1 MRLLKLKFLILSALI
16 FFPSVVLCAKES
28 LERDSYPYKRGVEA
42 LNENN
47 FEEAVEWFEKE
58 LNEHPDN
65 GYAYIYMA
73 AIAHK
78 KEQPGNALAALD
90 KALKHLP
97 KKDKG
102 MRATAY
108 QFRGSVNAELND
120 TVQALEDYA
129 AALKI
134 DSRNVDVLRELGD
147 LYFDMNKYDLS
158 DANFRKIIEVEPG
171 NAIGYMGL
179 GRNALRQGQ
188 TDEAIQW
195 FEKAAKLDPSYS
207 LAYSFRAEAYIE
219 QKKWREAVDDIV
231 KALDIDAD
239 DKAFYLM
246 TNLPAEADPFMEA
259 KLKVQMAKQP
269 MNAYWPFCMGSL
281 AQSNEDYEKAVQ
293 YYGKANEMDSDPGI
307 LTRMAVCYNNLRR
320 FPEALEYLEKS
331 IAMTSEEGF
340 ASRIRAEV
348 LFNMGR
354 FEECLAERDRLV
366 ADYPEYAQAY
376 IDRGEVY
383 MTIGEYDKALED
395 YKMAEVLSVEV
406 EEWPY
411 LIMKRGDA
419 LRLSGKKEEAEA
431 AYRHMIELEK
441 DSALTAESWLPFA
454 YSGLGEKEK
463 ALEAQRYIV
472 ANDTTDIPGNLYNLA
487 CLYARLGM
495 DDEAL
500 SALAEAINKGYRSLH
515 MRGDYDFKDLR
526 DMPEFK
532 QMVDDLIARPNSSD
546 GGQDDSSDI
555 GRMEIVEVP
564 FTKEMGVTKVKC
576 AINDLPLHFV
586 FDTGAS
592 DVTLSMVE
600 ANFMLKNDY
609 IKPTDIVGSARY
621 IDANGDV
628 TEGTVINLR
637 KVNFGGLELDNV
649 RASVVR
655 NQKAP
660 LLLGQS
666 VLGRLGKIEID
677 NSNQILKITHKV
689 KE

>member
-1 MRLLKLKFLILSALI
+1 MRLRKLKLMLLSALI
-16 FFPSVVLCAKES
+16 LVPAINLLAKEIK
-28 LERDSYPYKRGVEA
+28 EPDSYSYKRGVEA
-42 LNENN
+42 ANE
-47 FEEAVEWFEKE
+47 FKFDEAEEWFGKE

-65 GYAYIYMA
+65 GYAYMYLAM
-73 AIAHK
+73 IAKK
-78 KEQPGNALAALD
+78 KEQPGNALSALD
-90 KALKHLP
+90 MALKRLP
-97 KKDKG
+97 KKDKDG
-102 MRATAY
+102 RATAY
-108 QFRGSVNAELND
+108 YFRGNINAELND
-120 TVQALEDYA
+120 TAQALEDYA
-129 AALKI
+129 TALKL
-134 DSRNVDVLRELGD
+134 DPGNMDVLKERGD
-147 LYFDMNKYDLS
+147 LYFEMKNYDLS
-158 DANFRKIIEVEPG
+158 DSDFRKIVEAEPG
-171 NAIGYMGL
+171 NVIGYMGL
-179 GRNALRQGQ
+179 GRNALRQEH

-195 FEKAAKLDPSYS
+195 FEKAAKMDPSYS
-207 LAYSFRAEAYIE
+207 LAYSFRAEANIE
-219 QKKWREAVDDIV
+219 KKNWREAVDDII
-231 KALDIDAD
+231 KALDTDAD

-246 TNLPAEADPFMEA
+246 TNLPPEGDPIMEA

-269 MNAYWPFCMGSL
+269 MNAYWPFCLGSL
-281 AQSNEDYEKAVQ
+281 AQSNEDYGKAVQ
-293 YYGKANEMDSDPGI
+293 FYAKANEMDTDPGI
-307 LTRMAVCYNNLRR
+307 MTRMAVCYNNLRR
-320 FPEALEYLEKS
+320 FPEALEYLEKG
-331 IAMTSEEGF
+331 IAMTSPEGF
-340 ASRIRAEV
+340 SSRIRAEI
-348 LFNMGR
+348 LSNMGR

-376 IDRGEVY
+376 IDRGEAY
-383 MTIGEYDKALED
+383 MTLGEYDKALED

-441 DSALTAESWLPFA
+441 DSALTAESWIPFA

-472 ANDTTDIPGNLYNLA
+472 ANDTTDVSGNLYNLA

-495 DDEAL
+495 NEEAL
-500 SALAEAINKGYRSLH
+500 ATLGEAINKGYKSLH
-515 MRGDYDFKDLR
+515 MRGDYDLKDLR
-526 DMPEFK
+526 DRPEFK
-532 QMVDDLIARPNSSD
+532 QMIEDLIARPASEEP
-546 GGQDDSSDI
+546 GDSTDS
-555 GRMEIVEVP
+555 GREETVEVP
-564 FTKEMGVTKVKC
+564 FTKELGVTKVKC

-592 DVTLSMVE
+592 DVTISMVE

-609 IKPTDIVGSARY
+609 IKSGDIIGTARY

-637 KVNFGGLELDNV
+637 KVNFGGLELDKV

-677 NSNQILKITHKV
+677 NANQMLKITHRV